1 MHIHEPGHGGIGAV
15 VGGTAGGLLSL
26 IGGPVGVLAWVV
38 GGAVVG
44 GVAGKYLGRPI
55 DKSDLE
61 EIGEAMSPDTSGILL
76 LLEDTYRGGGQ
87 QHVRIQRQCGHAD
100 RGR

>member
-1 MHIHEPGHGGIGAV
+1 
-15 VGGTAGGLLSL
+15 
-26 IGGPVGVLAWVV
+26 
-38 GGAVVG
+38 
-44 GVAGKYLGRPI
+44 
-55 DKSDLE
+55 
-61 EIGEAMSPDTSGILL
+61 MSPDTSGILL